1 MPLPD
6 KTWLGAKMIRHRL
19 SALALLCCGGL
30 VACPGF
36 AAAGPA
42 CLYESRSYS
51 TGAYICVQKSLMLNC
66 SGDGEQATWKLV
78 ADRELSERCVAPTA
92 LTAAPVPR
100 RHARRDFARRHS
112 IEPAREVSTK
122 CFNFNGKSY
131 CE

>member
-1 MPLPD
+1 
-6 KTWLGAKMIRHRL
+6 MIRHRIA
-19 SALALLCCGGL
+19 ALILLWCGGL
-30 VACPGF
+30 VVCPGL

-66 SGDGEQATWKLV
+66 AADGEQATWKLV
-78 ADRELSERCVAPTA
+78 ADRELSERCVAPTV
-92 LTAAPVPR
+92 LTASPVPR
-100 RHARRDFARRHS
+100 RHLRPRFARRHE
-112 IEPAREVSTK
+112 IEPAKEVSAK